1 MGRRATPGRKA
12 AKMRR
17 RKPKRSSAAA
27 TASQSNLSV
36 RNLQERLKGQAREL
50 EGARDEHATLAD
62 VLRIISNS
70 PGELEAVFQTILTNA
85 VRICGAK
92 LGDLYLREAD
102 GFRMAASHNAPP
114 AYIEARTRSF
124 IRFYQ
129 ELPSVASRKEQY
141 VTRIVSSAYCKMPVW
156 TKLTFSNSCPCFRR
170 EIRSFTHIHRWTI
183 LSMSLTP

>member
-114 AYIEARTRSF
+114 AYIEDAR
-124 IRFYQ
+124 
-129 ELPSVASRKEQY
+129 VSRCY
-141 VTRIVSSAYCKMPVW
+141 D
-156 TKLTFSNSCPCFRR
+156 RR
-170 EIRSFTHIHRWTI
+170 RTHRWAASLLRNSSSKSPTSRPYRRTSRAI
-183 LSMSLTP
+183 RLFVRQSISLAIARCLWSRCSKMMS

>member
-50 EGARDEHATLAD
+50 EGARDERAALAD

-114 AYIEARTRSF
+114 AYIEDAR
-124 IRFYQ
+124 
-129 ELPSVASRKEQY
+129 VSRCY
-141 VTRIVSSAYCKMPVW
+141 D
-156 TKLTFSNSCPCFRR
+156 RR
-170 EIRSFTHIHRWTI
+170 RTHRWAA
-183 LSMSLTP
+183 SLLRNSSSKSPTSRPYRRTSRVIRLFARQSISLAIARCL